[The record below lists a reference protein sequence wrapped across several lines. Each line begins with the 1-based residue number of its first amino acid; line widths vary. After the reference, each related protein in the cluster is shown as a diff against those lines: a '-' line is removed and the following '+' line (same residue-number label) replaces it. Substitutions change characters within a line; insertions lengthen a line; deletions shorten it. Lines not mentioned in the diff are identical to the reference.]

1 MNSSG
6 YAKPMV
12 SLLTTFLAAFI
23 LAYVLRPLAVRLQG
37 LGLGKIFSAILTV
50 LIGFIA
56 ISGLILLF
64 LSVLQ
69 KELPALREQF
79 PIWLSQT
86 QTALQPTLDN
96 LAINFDIQKIQGLL
110 QERISA
116 QLSNNADALIGSGL
130 SALLNSGQTLLA
142 GIFALV
148 LIIFIVFYLLTEWDE
163 FFKKLTPII
172 PLRWLTQVTTITH
185 EIDDLLSQYLRGQ
198 LIVIA
203 ILSIYYCI
211 GLYFLGMTGALALG
225 LLTGIAI
232 FIPYIGYGAA
242 LVLALLSAL
251 LQAEVGV
258 SVIAVL
264 ALYIAGQSLE
274 SLILTPKLVG
284 ERIGL
289 HPVLVVFALIL
300 FGGWFGFFG
309 ILLALPMS
317 AIALVLTR
325 HAMHSYKNSAWYQ
338 K

>member
-1 MNSSG
+1 
-6 YAKPMV
+6 MV

-50 LIGFIA
+50 LIGFFA

-79 PIWLSQT
+79 PVWLSQT
-86 QTALQPTLDN
+86 QAALQPTLDN

-172 PLRWLTQVTTITH
+172 PLRWLTQVTMITH
-185 EIDDLLSQYLRGQ
+185 EIDELLSQYLRGQ

-203 ILSIYYCI
+203 LLSIYYCI

-242 LVLALLSAL
+242 LVLALLSAV
-251 LQAEVGV
+251 LQAKVGV

-309 ILLALPMS
+309 VLLALPMS

>member
-1 MNSSG
+1 
-6 YAKPMV
+6 MV

-23 LAYVLRPLAVRLQG
+23 LAYVLRPLAVRLQR
-37 LGLGKIFSAILTV
+37 LGLGKILSAIFTV
-50 LIGFIA
+50 LIGFFA

-79 PIWLSQT
+79 PVWLAQT
-86 QTALQPTLDN
+86 QTALQPTLDT

-110 QERISA
+110 QERISE

-148 LIIFIVFYLLTEWDE
+148 LIIFIVFYLLTEWDK

-172 PLRWLTQVTTITH
+172 PLRWITEVTTITQ
-185 EIDDLLSQYLRGQ
+185 EIDELLSQYLRGQ

-203 ILSIYYCI
+203 LLSIYYCI

-242 LVLALLSAL
+242 LVLALLSAV
-251 LQAEVGV
+251 LQAEAGV

-309 ILLALPMS
+309 VLLALPMS

-325 HAMHSYKNSAWYQ
+325 HAMHIYQNSAWY
-338 K
+338 KK

>member
-1 MNSSG
+1 
-6 YAKPMV
+6 
-12 SLLTTFLAAFI
+12 LA
-23 LAYVLRPLAVRLQG
+23 
-37 LGLGKIFSAILTV
+37 S
-50 LIGFIA
+50 
-56 ISGLILLF
+56 
-64 LSVLQ
+64 
-69 KELPALREQF
+69 
-79 PIWLSQT
+79 
-86 QTALQPTLDN
+86 
-96 LAINFDIQKIQGLL
+96 
-110 QERISA
+110 
-116 QLSNNADALIGSGL
+116 
-130 SALLNSGQTLLA
+130 
-142 GIFALV
+142 IFALV

-185 EIDDLLSQYLRGQ
+185 EIDELLSQYLRGQ

-203 ILSIYYCI
+203 LLSIYYCV

-251 LQAEVGV
+251 LQAEAGV

-274 SLILTPKLVG
+274 SFILTPKLVG

-309 ILLALPMS
+309 VLLALPMS